1 MKILYFSTVF
11 ILFKSFVKEK
21 KLVIYEKLFDF
32 LMISVMFRKKKI
44 IQITINRIFL
54 KKLYCIICIGVSMQ
68 SYLSQNSVH
77 VYWYARFI
85 DLL

>member
-1 MKILYFSTVF
+1 MIDKKSYHKNHNLMKILYFSTVF

-44 IQITINRIFL
+44 IQITINRI
-54 KKLYCIICIGVSMQ
+54 Y
-68 SYLSQNSVH
+68 
-77 VYWYARFI
+77 
-85 DLL
+85 

>member
-32 LMISVMFRKKKI
+32 LMISVMFRKK
-44 IQITINRIFL
+44 N
-54 KKLYCIICIGVSMQ
+54 YSD
-68 SYLSQNSVH
+68 N
-77 VYWYARFI
+77 
-85 DLL
+85 D